1 MFSSFV
7 FINQRISELIV
18 PSNTASSNT
27 VPPNNVSSA
36 SPLHMATPVAADVNP
51 INTEQQLLV
60 QQEVQRYL
68 TFGESLYQCAVPAIP
83 VLFDLKGKAAG
94 MYRVKTSLTPRKG
107 FFSKTETTSERVIRF
122 NPWLFAK
129 YPEDSWENTIP
140 HEVAHYITD
149 CLYGIKAIRPHG
161 KEWAAVMRRLG
172 AEPIVRANYDLSG
185 IPVRRMTQYV
195 YRCACR
201 EISLTAYRHKKVQSG
216 LQRYRC
222 RDCLSELSWK
232 K

>member
-1 MFSSFV
+1 MLTQLILS
-7 FINQRISELIV
+7 IQPISEFAV
-18 PSNTASSNT
+18 PSNNT
-27 VPPNNVSSA
+27 FSTSSA
-36 SPLHMATPVAADVNP
+36 IDPAISSTIPP
-51 INTEQQLLV
+51 IDTEQQLRV

-68 TFGESLYQCAVPAIP
+68 TVGESLYQCAMPAIP
-83 VLFDLKGKAAG
+83 VLFDLKGKTAG
-94 MYRVKTSLTPRKG
+94 MYRVKTSLTSRKG
-107 FFSKTETTSERVIRF
+107 FFSKTEVTPERVIRF

-185 IPVRRMTQYV
+185 IPVRRMTQYA

-222 RDCLSELSWK
+222 RDCASELSWIK
-232 K
+232 

>member
-1 MFSSFV
+1 V
-7 FINQRISELIV
+7 L
-18 PSNTASSNT
+18 SNN
-27 VPPNNVSSA
+27 A
-36 SPLHMATPVAADVNP
+36 SPTPASTIVSNPVPNVDP
-51 INTEQQLLV
+51 INIDRQQDV

-68 TFGESLYQCAVPAIP
+68 AIGESLYQCAIPAIP

-94 MYRVKTSLTPRKG
+94 MYRVKTSIKPRKG
-107 FFSKTETTSERVIRF
+107 LFSKAESMTNRVIRF

-129 YPEDSWENTIP
+129 YPNDSWENTIP

-149 CLYGIKAIRPHG
+149 CLFNIKVIRPHG
-161 KEWAAVMRRLG
+161 REWADVMRRLG

-185 IPVRRMTQYV
+185 IPTRRISQYA

-201 EISLTAYRHKKVQSG
+201 EVNLTAYRHKKVQRG

-222 RDCLSELSWK
+222 RDCVAELSWIK
-232 K
+232 S

>member
-1 MFSSFV
+1 MLS
-7 FINQRISELIV
+7 IQYISDFTV
-18 PSNTASSNT
+18 PSNNT
-27 VPPNNVSSA
+27 FSTSSA
-36 SPLHMATPVAADVNP
+36 IDPAISSTITPIDA
-51 INTEQQLLV
+51 EQQLQV
-60 QQEVQRYL
+60 QKEVQRYL
-68 TFGESLYQCAVPAIP
+68 TIGESLHQCAVPAIP
-83 VLFDLKGKAAG
+83 VLFDLKGKTAG
-94 MYRVKTSLTPRKG
+94 MYRVKTSLAPRKG
-107 FFSKTETTSERVIRF
+107 FFSKTGTASERVIRF

-149 CLYGIKAIRPHG
+149 CLYGIKSIRPHG

-185 IPVRRMTQYV
+185 IPVRRMAQYV

-201 EISLTAYRHKKVQSG
+201 EMSLTAYRHKKVQSG

-222 RDCLSELSWK
+222 RDCLSELSWTK
-232 K
+232 